1 MKLLN
6 KLSDFLGKYFIV
18 LVLLMV
24 VAAMVLPQAF
34 ITLGKTRVLGSL

>member
-24 VAAMVLPQAF
+24 AAAMALPQILSYWEEQEF
-34 ITLGKTRVLGSL
+34 